1 MRLTAAVALVLG
13 LVLPVRASAPLR
25 MTAADAL
32 WGYHNYPE
40 EFALTTEAIEHAN
53 PLADAKVALVRGDET
68 LIELCEGYAGCV
80 GPEGVATVHR
90 LNSRAVPGTIGC
102 VTGSRE
108 QELFRAA
115 VRTYAQRY
123 NQFLAAAV
131 ADAEAGQQMDG
142 ADGASRRQRE

>member
-1 MRLTAAVALVLG
+1 MRLTAAVALLLG

-40 EFALTTEAIEHAN
+40 EFALATEAIEQAS
-53 PLADAKVALVRGDET
+53 PVADAKVALVRGDET
-68 LIELCEGYAGCV
+68 LIELCDGYAGCG
-80 GPEGVATVHR
+80 GPEGIATVHG
-90 LNSRAVPGTIGC
+90 LNSRAVPGTIDC
-102 VTGSRE
+102 VSGSRE

-123 NQFLAAAV
+123 NQFVEATV
-131 ADAEAGQQMDG
+131 ADAGAGQQVDG
-142 ADGASRRQRE
+142 ADGASRRPRE